1 MLARFEAHSSVCVV
15 SYVFPGSM
23 NIPGQEPVIE
33 SNLADG
39 LYSEH

>member
-1 MLARFEAHSSVCVV
+1 MPARFDAHSSIYSV